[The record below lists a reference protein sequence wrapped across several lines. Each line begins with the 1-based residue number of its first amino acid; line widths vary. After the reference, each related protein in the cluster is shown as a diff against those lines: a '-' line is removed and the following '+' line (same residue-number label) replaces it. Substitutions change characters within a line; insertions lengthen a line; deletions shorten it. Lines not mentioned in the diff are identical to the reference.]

1 MFDCS
6 RYNSFKDRTVHLE
19 TRVGIAL
26 DQIGLELAADV
37 EIQAIELKIMAF
49 PLRIHI
55 LKTGPHHI
63 SSNLPHSVQYLLLKT
78 IVLVRVV
85 RIQVSLELAIG

>member
-6 RYNSFKDRTVHLE
+6 WYNSFKDRTVHLK
-19 TRVGIAL
+19 TRIGIAL
-26 DQIGLELAADV
+26 DQIGLEFATDV

-78 IVLVRVV
+78 IVFVREV
-85 RIQVSLELAIG
+85 RIQISLKLAVG